1 MDARG
6 NGRLD
11 GELLWYDTAHPRLAL
26 IQTTMLLSAITFM
39 YHLSAKV
46 VTDTEYRAQF
56 LDPMLADLRT
66 TVLART
72 ATTRQNGQM
81 SEG

>member
-1 MDARG
+1 MTLPIPDS
-6 NGRLD
+6 
-11 GELLWYDTAHPRLAL
+11 L

-39 YHLSAKV
+39 YLSAKV

-66 TVLART
+66 TSWPGPLPRVRMAK
-72 ATTRQNGQM
+72 
-81 SEG
+81 